1 MIRRAAALLLALTL
15 NPALLCA
22 QDTVLTVNVPS
33 ADVFKGPTTITPVI
47 GHVSR
52 GTVLPISRN
61 LGSWVKIGWPDAPDG
76 VGYVHVTMGRI
87 GPPNADAPAR
97 NVSPRASSTSS
108 APAPVTTT
116 IPLRGRTSVG
126 EQVVPRG
133 QLNTPA
139 SHIFGVGGVLGSM
152 SNVGATA
159 RAWRN
164 NRLGIQFGFTRDAM
178 TSDGGAGRVTSMQFE
193 PGVVYGLF
201 DRVSDYVWIRPYVG
215 SVVSLRHQT
224 LSMAAPVGLERTTD
238 NGVGFRVFGGSE
250 FTFASVPRF
259 SLSADLGYR
268 RFPTPFPGF
277 EADPLSVSVA
287 GHWYIK

>member
-1 MIRRAAALLLALTL
+1 MIRRAAALILALTL
-15 NPALLCA
+15 NPALLRA

-33 ADVFKGPTTITPVI
+33 ADVYKGPTIVTPVI

-61 LGSWVKIGWPDAPDG
+61 LGSWVKIAWPDAPDG
-76 VGYVHVTMGRI
+76 VGYVHVTMGRL
-87 GPPNADAPAR
+87 GPPSTDAPVR
-97 NVSPRASSTSS
+97 NVSPAVSPTS
-108 APAPVTTT
+108 APVTAT

-139 SHIFGVGGVLGSM
+139 SHIFGVGGLVGSM

-159 RAWRN
+159 RAWRY
-164 NRLGIQFGFTRDAM
+164 NRLGIQVGFTRDAM
-178 TSDGGAGRVTSMQFE
+178 TSAGGAGRVTSMQFE

-215 SVVSLRHQT
+215 SAVSVRHQT
-224 LSMAAPVGLERTTD
+224 LSIAAPVALESTAD
-238 NGVGFRVFGGSE
+238 NGVGFRVFAGSE
-250 FTFASVPRF
+250 LTFASIPRF
-259 SLSADLGYR
+259 GLSADLGYR
-268 RFPTPFPGF
+268 RFPTAFPGF
-277 EADPLSVSVA
+277 EADPLSVSIS
-287 GHWYIK
+287 GHWYIR